1 MSKRKQRAAKGVA
14 VGKPSR
20 SGGRV
25 RRLKAAIVAPLALC
39 VLAAGA
45 ASLKWQPVRRAVGLA
60 PLAEPQAT
68 PTPLALAKEY
78 VYAGGRLVATE
89 EPAPPSGPPPTN
101 LVATA
106 TSATSVAV
114 TWTAPAG
121 SVGGYVVERAQSK
134 DGPYVEVGTTPA
146 SQTSFADAAPA
157 DPQPP
162 SADTSYLYRVKAT
175 YAGGG
180 YSAYSN
186 NDLATTVIFT
196 DDPLVGSNDAH
207 PPAATV
213 IKAAHLTELR
223 RAVSAVHALA
233 GLNPVTS
240 WSYPDP
246 VSSPPSSRRPIYLAD
261 VKDLRDRLDEALPA
275 LGRTPLTYADLTRNV
290 TKVGKDHFQQLRD
303 AVK

>member
-1 MSKRKQRAAKGVA
+1 MSKSKRRAARGGA
-14 VGKPSR
+14 VEKPSR
-20 SGGRV
+20 AGGRV
-25 RRLKAAIVAPLALC
+25 RWVKVAVVAPLALC

-45 ASLKWQPVRRAVGLA
+45 ASLRWQPVRRAVGLA
-60 PLAEPQAT
+60 PLAEPQAS

-89 EPAPPSGPPPTN
+89 EPAPSSGPPPTN

-106 TSATSVAV
+106 TTATSVDV
-114 TWTAPAG
+114 TWAAPAG
-121 SVGGYVVERAQSK
+121 AVGGYVVERAQSK
-134 DGPYVEVGTTPA
+134 DGPYVQVGTTPA
-146 SQTSFADAAPA
+146 SQTSFTDAAPV
-157 DPQPP
+157 DSQPP
-162 SADTSYLYRVKAT
+162 TGDTAYLYRVKAT

-180 YSAYSN
+180 YSAYSD

-196 DDPLVGSNDAH
+196 DDPLVGSEDAH

-213 IKAAHLTELR
+213 IQARHLTELR

-240 WSYPDP
+240 WTYPDP
-246 VSSPPSSRRPIYLAD
+246 VSSPASSRRPVYLKD
-261 VKDLRDRLDEALPA
+261 VKELRDRLDEALPA
-275 LGRTPLTYADLTRNV
+275 LGRTPPAYAALTQYV
-290 TKVGKDHFQQLRD
+290 TKVQAAHFQQLRN